1 MSHSSSAK
9 GSLAYAMSFSRLS
22 HETCD
27 SRSLCSSSTSAKFA
41 SESSDL
47 KLLSELESLKDIF
60 LWILVVLVSRSL
72 KMISPFSLLGHLL
85 MSSRHMSSFGD
96 VTTTFVPSSH
106 NNPLPF
112 YIPFLTEKVPLQ
124 YTFYWH
130 WYPFHNPSLEL
141 CILLNCCKC
150 TVFKIWINHK
160 TRPFTLLFSQLW
172 YICKPFLGFLP
183 TEMTVFPILSYTS
196 ASEIPNLSYTWGL
209 KMVPLPGGAS
219 PYRPF

>member
-1 MSHSSSAK
+1 MRETFQSQSQITHKSRFVWGGYSPCSNACRRVQIP
-9 GSLAYAMSFSRLS
+9 SFSFSAYLQSFLS
-22 HETCD
+22 HWHPAIQGG
-27 SRSLCSSSTSAKFA
+27 SAPRS
-41 SESSDL
+41 
-47 KLLSELESLKDIF
+47 
-60 LWILVVLVSRSL
+60 
-72 KMISPFSLLGHLL
+72 
-85 MSSRHMSSFGD
+85 
-96 VTTTFVPSSH
+96 
-106 NNPLPF
+106 NPLPF

-183 TEMTVFPILSYTS
+183 TEMTVFPILLYTS
-196 ASEIPNLSYTWGL
+196 TSEIPNLSYTWGL
-209 KMVPLPGGAS
+209 KKVPLPGGTS

>member
-1 MSHSSSAK
+1 MSP
-9 GSLAYAMSFSRLS
+9 
-22 HETCD
+22 
-27 SRSLCSSSTSAKFA
+27 RS
-41 SESSDL
+41 
-47 KLLSELESLKDIF
+47 
-60 LWILVVLVSRSL
+60 
-72 KMISPFSLLGHLL
+72 
-85 MSSRHMSSFGD
+85 
-96 VTTTFVPSSH
+96 
-106 NNPLPF
+106 N
-112 YIPFLTEKVPLQ
+112 PFLQLQCISTKFPFTLAPCHTGRLRPEVQPLTLLYTIFDRKGTPS

-196 ASEIPNLSYTWGL
+196 TSEIPNLSYTWGL